1 MVFRSSAHACVSE
14 SVFSCLKEGYS
25 LKKIDLKQII
35 ISSIT
40 YSESLLLA
48 RGQNIFIS
56 LDRILT
62 HIGKQRLLTLER
74 VCCLFG

>member
-1 MVFRSSAHACVSE
+1 MLVCLKVF
-14 SVFSCLKEGYS
+14 FSCLKEGYS

-48 RGQNIFIS
+48 RGQNIFIN

-62 HIGKQRLLTLER
+62 HIGKQRLLTFER